1 MMTEPE
7 PCPFEQAQSSE
18 EGREQDIDLL
28 LNTNNDTE
36 EDPDREIAAKRLSFL
51 DSVKDSD
58 RCPSKRSIG

>member
-1 MMTEPE
+1 MVEPD

-28 LNTNNDTE
+28 ADINDNKGSKHQDTDKDASDE
-36 EDPDREIAAKRLSFL
+36 QIACAKRLSFL

-58 RCPSKRSIG
+58 